1 MYRFEIFSSLSSR
14 QIIRIIQE
22 FSECRILINIL
33 VAVNRLTL
41 AWEDSGD
48 NIIPKS
54 VQTCYVTLLCYNVS
68 LRRVTY
74 SRTWRGVIAL

>member
-1 MYRFEIFSSLSSR
+1 MYLFEIFSALNSR
-14 QIIRIIQE
+14 QIIRNNQE

-41 AWEDSGD
+41 AWEDSED

-54 VQTCYVTLLCYNVS
+54 VQTCYETLLCYNVS
-68 LRRVTY
+68 LRGVTY
-74 SRTWRGVIAL
+74 YTWRCVITL